1 MKYISKKLI
10 ALVVTLLVISFVT
23 FFAFTIIPGDAATT
37 LVGMD
42 ATEEQLN
49 ALREQLGLNDN
60 LFVRYGRWLKGAV
73 TLDFGTSLQYKIG
86 VTELIAGRLSSTLL
100 LALFSIIII
109 FVLSVP
115 LGIAGAKKPNGVVDN
130 IITTL
135 TQLGMAIPQ
144 FFLGIMLTYIFGIV
158 LSLFNFGGYVS
169 PSESFFG
176 YLKFLILPAVTV
188 AIPKLSMMTKYLR
201 DCIVAESRQDY
212 VRTARAKGNTEGRIL
227 TAHILKNAVI
237 PAITFFA
244 MIVADV
250 LAGSI
255 VCEQVFGIPGVGRLL
270 TASISNRDYPVVSAI
285 VLYIAAVVVV
295 MNTLADVLYR
305 VVDPRVK

>member
-109 FVLSVP
+109 LVLSVP

-135 TQLGMAIPQ
+135 TQIGMAVPQ

-158 LSLFNFGGYVS
+158 LSVFNSGGYIS

-176 YLKFLILPAVTV
+176 YLKFLVLPAVTV
-188 AIPKLSMMTKYLR
+188 AVPKLSMMTKYLR

-295 MNTLADVLYR
+295 MNTLADVFYR